1 MLDKRIIEQVLSEQY
16 QELSSQG
23 KMEFCSRYEE
33 ELVDL
38 DSNMAQVV
46 IGVRRS
52 GKSVLCYNVL
62 RKHEKEFAYVN
73 FDDERFEHL
82 QSGDLNTLLEVLYK
96 IYGDFKYLFLDEIQ
110 NVDGLAS
117 FRQIVCF
124 VKECTSLSPAR
135 MRNFLAG
142 NSQPI

>member
-1 MLDKRIIEQVLSEQY
+1 MLDKRIIEQVLFEQY

-52 GKSVLCYNVL
+52 EKSVLCYNVL
-62 RKHEKEFAYVN
+62 KKHEKEF
-73 FDDERFEHL
+73 FG
-82 QSGDLNTLLEVLYK
+82 S
-96 IYGDFKYLFLDEIQ
+96 I
-110 NVDGLAS
+110 
-117 FRQIVCF
+117 
-124 VKECTSLSPAR
+124 
-135 MRNFLAG
+135 
-142 NSQPI
+142 